1 MRNLIFYA
9 LCVGFFIS
17 LTAGLT
23 DNFSYTQQNS
33 SVNSH
38 SSSNSN
44 NGGDVK
50 TFTSFRNQQSDN
62 SSFQRSTL
70 NLQSA
75 NLNQPHIL
83 KINSTGTQLQG
94 QITINGKVVKQLNN
108 NQSEINLSPYLST
121 GQQKIEIS
129 ANYTPPSAAVNVE
142 VNGSGSNI
150 SQQSGGNGSLNYKL
164 DLTIQ

>member
-1 MRNLIFYA
+1 MRKLIFYA
-9 LCVGFFIS
+9 LCVGFIIS

-33 SVNSH
+33 SVNQSR
-38 SSSNSN
+38 SNSN
-44 NGGDVK
+44 GNNDVK
-50 TFTSFRNQQSDN
+50 TFTSFRNQQSGN

-70 NLQSA
+70 SLQSA

-94 QITINGKVVKQLNN
+94 QIKINGKVVKELDN

-121 GQQKIEIS
+121 GQQKVEIS
-129 ANYTPPSAAVNVE
+129 ANYTPLSAAVNVE
-142 VNGSGSNI
+142 VNGSGTNI
-150 SQQSGGNGSLNYKL
+150 SQQTGGNGSLNYKL